1 MSLRVA
7 AQVLG
12 LMVAVAPMAAGQRSG
27 PDRVAVTLGA
37 EGRGYTFGDY
47 FAVKSLT
54 QWAFPV
60 AAVAP
65 MGRFTL
71 DAGAWYAVTTLD
83 RFDAAPQSVSGFTD
97 TQVRGAYVLGD
108 DAVVL
113 TAMVNLPTGAENLSA
128 AEYAV
133 LAAASSSFFAFPV
146 NGYGSGASLTLGA
159 AGAIEAGEWNLGLA
173 GSGRLSRP
181 FTPFEDTEGQ
191 FQYQAGPEVRL
202 RAGAD
207 RLVGSGRLSL
217 GLTFS
222 TFGDDEFASGGGTTG
237 IYRPGRRLIAEAS
250 YATVVGAV
258 TVIGY
263 AWDYYR
269 WSGDSAGVSVFN
281 RENLLTGGVQARW
294 PISRTVSWEPGVE
307 GRLSTPEEGG
317 AMLAEFSSGFRI
329 RVGAHLAVIPIARFD
344 VGRLE
349 EPPPGFGHQLLG
361 GSFSVFVRQ
370 SF

>member
-1 MSLRVA
+1 MSLRAAAQTLCLLVLLAPPVRGQQTGPERVA
-7 AQVLG
+7 ATV
-12 LMVAVAPMAAGQRSG
+12 
-27 PDRVAVTLGA
+27 GA

-47 FAVKSLT
+47 FAVKSLS
-54 QWAFPV
+54 QLAVPL
-60 AAVAP
+60 AAVVP
-65 MGRFTL
+65 LGRFTL
-71 DAGAWYAVTTLD
+71 DVGAWWAATRLE
-83 RFDAAPQSVSGFTD
+83 RFDAPAQSVSGFTD
-97 TQVRGAYVLGD
+97 TQVRGSYVLGD

-181 FTPFEDTEGQ
+181 FTPFEDTEGE
-191 FQYQAGPEVRL
+191 FTYESGPEIRV

-207 RLVGSGRLSL
+207 RLIGTGRLSL

-250 YATVVGAV
+250 FA
-258 TVIGY
+258 TVIGPATVIAY

-269 WSGDSAGVSVFN
+269 WSGDSAGVSILN

-294 PISRTVSWEPGVE
+294 PVSRVVSWEPGIE
-307 GRLSTPEEGG
+307 GRLSTPEEGR
-317 AMLAEFSSGFRI
+317 AMLMEFSSGFRI
-329 RVGAHLAVIPIARFD
+329 RVGSRLVVVPIARFD
-344 VGRLE
+344 IGRLE
-349 EPPPGFGHQLLG
+349 EPEPGFGHQLLG
-361 GSFSVFVRQ
+361 GSLSVFIRQ

>member
-1 MSLRVA
+1 
-7 AQVLG
+7 
-12 LMVAVAPMAAGQRSG
+12 
-27 PDRVAVTLGA
+27 
-37 EGRGYTFGDY
+37 GRGYTFGDY

-54 QWAFPV
+54 QWAIPV
-60 AAVAP
+60 AAVVP

-71 DAGAWYAVTTLD
+71 DAGAWYALTTLE
-83 RFDAAPQSVSGFTD
+83 RFDAPAKSVSGITD
-97 TQVRGAYVLGD
+97 TQVRGSYILGD

-146 NGYGSGASLTLGA
+146 NGYGSGASVTLGV
-159 AGAIEAGEWNLGLA
+159 AGAIEAREWNLGLA

-181 FTPFEDTEGQ
+181 FTPFEDSEGK
-191 FQYQAGPEVRL
+191 FSYQSGPEVRL

-250 YATVVGAV
+250 FATVIGPA

-269 WSGDSAGVSVFN
+269 WSGDSAGASVPN

-294 PISRTVSWEPGVE
+294 PLSRIVSWEPGIE
-307 GRLSTPEEGG
+307 GRLSTPEEGR
-317 AMLAEFSSGFRI
+317 AMLVEFSSGLRI
-329 RVGAHLAVIPIARFD
+329 RAGSHLAVIPILRLD

-361 GSFSVFVRQ
+361 GSLSVFVRQ

>member
-1 MSLRVA
+1 MTLRA
-7 AQVLG
+7 TARALC
-12 LMVAVAPMAAGQRSG
+12 LLALVAPPAAGQSAS
-27 PDRVAVTLGA
+27 PDRAAVTVGA
-37 EGRGYTFGDY
+37 EGRGYTFGQY
-47 FAVKSLT
+47 FPVQSLT
-54 QWAFPV
+54 QLAIPM
-60 AAVAP
+60 AVVVP

-71 DAGAWYAVTTLD
+71 DAGAWYAVTALD
-83 RFDAAPQSVSGFTD
+83 RDGAPAQSVSGFTD
-97 TQVRGAYVLGD
+97 TQVRGSYVLGD

-113 TAMVNLPTGAENLSA
+113 TAMVNLPTGADNLSA

-181 FTPFEDTEGQ
+181 FSPFQDTEGE
-191 FQYQAGPEVRL
+191 FTYQSGLEVRL

-207 RLVGSGRLSL
+207 RLVGGGRLSL

-237 IYRPGRRLIAEAS
+237 IYRPGQRLIAEAS
-250 YATVVGAV
+250 FATVVGPA
-258 TVIGY
+258 TLIGY

-269 WSGDSAGVSVFN
+269 WSGDSAGVSVLN

-294 PISRTVSWEPGVE
+294 PLSRTGAWEPGVE
-307 GRLSTPEEGG
+307 GRLSTPEEGR
-317 AMLAEFSSGFRI
+317 AMLVEFSSGLRI
-329 RVGAHLAVIPIARFD
+329 RAGSNLAVIPILRFD

-349 EPPPGFGHQLLG
+349 EPAPGFGHQILG
-361 GSFSVFVRQ
+361 ASISVFVRQ